1 MIPNKNFKILT
12 SFNEVANKYDAFII
26 DIWGVLW
33 DGLEPYHNSIE
44 SLKKLMALN
53 KYVIL
58 LSNAPRRAKVVS
70 KRLNNIGIDS
80 SYYHKI
86 ISSGEICRLKFLK
99 NKTLL
104 NQFGFT
110 YYFIGQPQD
119 QTITESLDITETKN
133 IQNADFILVCG
144 TRNFEDTLDDYIKE
158 LDLALTF
165 RLPLICANPDKV
177 VIRKTG
183 ELLVCAGA
191 MADYYKKKGGLVYQ
205 YGKPFLET
213 YQLCVDHLNQ
223 EKKSIKKSNILCI
236 GDSLETDILGANQFG
251 LKSLFIANGI
261 HKNEL
266 HINNS
271 LISKINIKKFFES
284 KKIAPEYV
292 LQEFIF

>member
-1 MIPNKNFKILT
+1 MNPSKNFKILST
-12 SFNEVANKYDAFII
+12 FDEVVNKYEAFII

-33 DGLEPYHNSIE
+33 DGIEPYHYSIE

-58 LSNAPRRAKVVS
+58 LSNAPRRAEVVS
-70 KRLNNIGIDS
+70 SRLDNIGIDS
-80 SYYHKI
+80 SYYNKI

-99 NKTLL
+99 NQTLL
-104 NQFGFT
+104 NKFGCT
-110 YYFIGQPQD
+110 YYFIGQSQD
-119 QTITESLDITETKN
+119 QTITEFLNLTETKN
-133 IQNADFILVCG
+133 IKKADFILVCG
-144 TRNFEDTLDDYIKE
+144 TRNFEDTLDDYIRE
-158 LDLALTF
+158 LDLALDF
-165 RLPLICANPDKV
+165 RLPFICANPDKV

-183 ELLVCAGA
+183 ELLICAGA

-223 EKKSIKKSNILCI
+223 EYKKINKSNILCV

-251 LKSLFIANGI
+251 LKSLLITNGI

-266 HINNS
+266 HTNNS
-271 LISKINIKKFFES
+271 LISKINMKKFFEN
-284 KKIAPEYV
+284 KEIAPEYV